1 MDTHRPPGIA
11 SSRHTFP
18 MQRSD
23 RPELWSNWLH
33 LATFKLKLSLTL
45 RIQVK
50 SVSIDWFDLDS
61 ESRACSRDFLCENPS
76 SAIHSHDMRNRGTR
90 EGDFSAVK
98 TRIAPPSKTGK
109 PYFAN
114 SAATP
119 VTMTSDPEPV
129 PAFWRL

>member
-1 MDTHRPPGIA
+1 
-11 SSRHTFP
+11 

-33 LATFKLKLSLTL
+33 LAKLKLKLSLPL

-50 SVSIDWFDLDS
+50 LVGIDWFDLDS
-61 ESRACSRDFLCENPS
+61 ESRTCSGDSLYENPF
-76 SAIHSHDMRNRGTR
+76 SAFHFHDTRNRGTR
-90 EGDFSAVK
+90 EGDFSAVR

-114 SAATP
+114 STAT
-119 VTMTSDPEPV
+119 
-129 PAFWRL
+129 RLR